1 MNGLRSRTTRLL
13 LCAAGL
19 AAATAFPLAAARQA
33 APAGTVSPS
42 LYRTV
47 YYRPLTRVQPRRAR
61 HGGHGRAVEAG
72 ASSTW
77 APPAAACGARP
88 IPARAG
94 SRSPTARSA
103 SARSARSR
111 SSLSNPDV
119 IYVGTGSADP
129 RGNVTNGDGV
139 YKSTDAGKTWTHVGL
154 EKAGLIGRIR
164 VHPQNPDIAYVAAL
178 GNIFGPNP
186 ERGVYRTK
194 DGGKTW
200 EQVLKVSDQT
210 GAQRRHDGRRR
221 TRTRSSPRCGPRSAR
236 RGRST
241 RAARAW
247 KAGLFRSTDGG
258 THLAEAD
265 EGAAA
270 GERDGRQVERV
281 DLAGG
286 SEARLRADRSRRR
299 PGRRLSLGGRRRH
312 LGAGE
317 RARAPCCS
325 APSTTSTSTPIRSRP
340 TPSTRST
347 PAR

>member
-1 MNGLRSRTTRLL
+1 MNRLRSRTTRLAL
-13 LCAAGL
+13 GAAVF
-19 AAATAFPLAAARQA
+19 AAATALPLAAVKQA

-42 LYRTV
+42 LFRTV
-47 YYRPLTRVQPRRAR
+47 YYRPLSVFSRGGRVTAVTGVPSKPGLFYMGAARRR
-61 HGGHGRAVEAG
+61 RVD
-72 ASSTW
+72 
-77 APPAAACGARP
+77 ARP

-111 SSLSNPDV
+111 SSLSNPNV

-164 VHPQNPDIAYVAAL
+164 IHPQNPDIAYVAAL

-200 EQVLKVSDQT
+200 EQVLKVSDKT
-210 GAQRRHDGRRR
+210 GAIDVTMDPKNPNTLFATMWTDAADAVDDRLGQHGRRPLPLDRRRRPPGRSSRRGCR
-221 TRTRSSPRCGPRSAR
+221 TR
-236 RGRST
+236 
-241 RAARAW
+241 
-247 KAGLFRSTDGG
+247 
-258 THLAEAD
+258 
-265 EGAAA
+265 
-270 GERDGRQVERV
+270 RDVRQDRRV

-299 PGRRLSLGGRRRH
+299 PGRRLSLGGRRR
-312 LGAGE
+312 LVGA
-317 RARAPCCS
+317 A
-325 APSTTSTSTPIRSRP
+325 
-340 TPSTRST
+340 
-347 PAR
+347 